1 MYVQKLYLLFTGMGR
16 MKDHQ
21 RFRGLLR
28 LLILLLL
35 VTDLGQTALKV
46 LLNFIYNEGDKRR
59 MEYCRAENFRGRKTF
74 ANFVAIPES
83 FFHETWG
90 VTSFGTAKANN
101 PQKFSPRKSY
111 FSPICESFIL

>member
-1 MYVQKLYLLFTGMGR
+1 MYVQKLYLFFTGMGR

-59 MEYCRAENFRGRKTF
+59 MEYSTVERKIFEGEKLSRILWLYPKVFSTKL
-74 ANFVAIPES
+74 
-83 FFHETWG
+83 G
-90 VTSFGTAKANN
+90 V
-101 PQKFSPRKSY
+101 
-111 FSPICESFIL
+111 